1 MQRYQRFSAIGL
13 CLALA
18 ACQSPEPPAGQTVSS
33 TPAATPAAPVQPEP
47 SAPAQPPAPGV
58 SDTSAAPPRAESA
71 APVPAAS
78 AAAPDPQPPEDTS
91 VAAMTEEAKRSAAT
105 ATQAASDDEMDQ
117 VADALRDYL
126 RRQGAPEDG
135 GIANKGGV
143 SVEFA
148 VGFASIAVPPGSAGF
163 GDARP
168 LAFERAFQNALGQMA
183 LTRGRKV
190 ESLVSASM
198 MQDTTSAATYAEA
211 CKPDATEAALMKVTQ
226 LVNAQLDNA
235 LRQLDVPE
243 SEITAQTPVYRC
255 ENPQM
260 RDAISTATR
269 TRALASMRGVRIVKS
284 VMVGQE
290 VGVAIAVSPNF
301 VAAAQSLAR
310 GEASRTPLPTAS
322 EEILAGVGALEDGQL
337 LAEYGTRMV
346 KLSNGETALFA
357 FGQAA
362 ANVTANDQG
371 AFRST
376 KRRAAQSAAMR
387 MAEGQLA
394 QFSKVTTYFA
404 GDEQRFAEIAQ
415 TLVTENGVAS
425 EEQTSNVARVMNESI
440 RSAAELRMQGAMTV
454 KRWSSTDP
462 DSGDLIE
469 GVVLAWSPSLA
480 GASGAANRPTQPAG
494 AAPRQTD
501 RPATRAESAERQE
514 DW

>member
-1 MQRYQRFSAIGL
+1 MQRFQRFSAIGL

-18 ACQSPEPPAGQTVSS
+18 ACQSQD
-33 TPAATPAAPVQPEP
+33 APQA
-47 SAPAQPPAPGV
+47 SAPAEQPQASTAPAPAAAPEVEASAPPAPAPA
-58 SDTSAAPPRAESA
+58 STASA
-71 APVPAAS
+71 PAA
-78 AAAPDPQPPEDTS
+78 AVQAPEDTS
-91 VAAMTEEAKRSAAT
+91 VAGMAEEAKRSAAT
-105 ATQAASDDEMDQ
+105 ASEPTSDDHMDQ

-148 VGFASIAVPPGSAGF
+148 VGFASAAVPPGSAGF

-168 LAFERAFQNALGQMA
+168 LAFERAFQSALGQMA
-183 LTRGRKV
+183 LTRNRKV
-190 ESLVSASM
+190 SSLVSASM
-198 MQDTTSAATYAEA
+198 MQDTTSAEAFAEA
-211 CKPDATEAALMKVTQ
+211 CKPDANEAALMKLQQ
-226 LVNAQLDNA
+226 LVNARLDWA

-243 SEITAQTPVYRC
+243 SEIAAQSPVYRC
-255 ENPQM
+255 ENPQT

-269 TRALASMRGVRIVKS
+269 TTALASLRGVRIVKS
-284 VMVGQE
+284 VMVGGE

-310 GEASRTPLPTAS
+310 GETSRVPLPTAS
-322 EEILAGVGALEDGQL
+322 EEILAGVGDLEDSQL

-362 ANVTANDQG
+362 ANITPNDQG

-387 MAEGQLA
+387 MAEAQLA

-404 GDEQRFAEIAQ
+404 GEDRRFAEIAQ
-415 TLVTENGVAS
+415 TLVTEDGVAS
-425 EEQTSNVARVMNESI
+425 EEQTQRVARLMTENI

-454 KRWSSTDP
+454 KRWSANDP
-462 DSGDLIE
+462 DSGDLVE
-469 GVVLAWSPSLA
+469 GIVLAWSPSLA
-480 GASGAANRPTQPAG
+480 GASSAANRPPQAAG
-494 AAPRQTD
+494 VAPRPSN